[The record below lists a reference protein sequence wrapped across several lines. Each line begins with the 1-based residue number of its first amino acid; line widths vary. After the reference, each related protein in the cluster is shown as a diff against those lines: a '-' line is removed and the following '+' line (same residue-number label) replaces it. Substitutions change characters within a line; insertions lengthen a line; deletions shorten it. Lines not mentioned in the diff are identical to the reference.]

1 MGRAIERIE
10 QDLAAIEESIS
21 ILAKEFESVYE
32 IYLTH
37 LGKAARHSLV
47 LASYELCTQSSPEKF
62 LSLSLTRRQ
71 QLQQDIRLLSQ
82 KVGEELTRLMK
93 VTKETDS
100 DSENAEEIKSSPPRV
115 ITNPI
120 DLARWQHHLEEAIA
134 DKLKAVSRD
143 TNVLLQS
150 AGILPKKPSEAILE
164 VSDASLEVTD
174 ILPPMPANIADLINE
189 IENERHPP
197 EPREPMTQRKTVI
210 GLRLIEIELADVTVN
225 SGRNKIRHLLT
236 QLSKLG
242 RQYQKTQQ
250 EWAIAAAESAWRASW
265 FE

>member
-21 ILAKEFESVYE
+21 LLAKEFELAYD

-37 LGKAARHSLV
+37 LGQAVRHSLV

-82 KVGEELTRLMK
+82 KVGVELSSLLLA
-93 VTKETDS
+93 TKNTGVDS
-100 DSENAEEIKSSPPRV
+100 DNAEENKKSPSPAMN
-115 ITNPI
+115 NPM

-143 TNVLLQS
+143 TNILLQA
-150 AGILPKKPSEAILE
+150 AGILPKKTPEA
-164 VSDASLEVTD
+164 VLEVTD
-174 ILPPMPANIADLINE
+174 TSIDLTDMPPMPPNIADLINE
-189 IENERHPP
+189 IEQERHPN
-197 EPREPMTQRKTVI
+197 ESRGLTQRKTVI

-242 RQYQKTQQ
+242 RKYQKTQS

>member
-21 ILAKEFESVYE
+21 ILAKEFESAYE

-82 KVGEELTRLMK
+82 KVGEELTRLIK
-93 VTKETDS
+93 VTKETGS
-100 DSENAEEIKSSPPRV
+100 DSENAEQIKSSPPRA

-150 AGILPKKPSEAILE
+150 AGILAKKPSEAILE
-164 VSDASLEVTD
+164 VSDASLEMTD
-174 ILPPMPANIADLINE
+174 MPPMPPNLADLINE
-189 IENERHPP
+189 IENDRHPT
-197 EPREPMTQRKTVI
+197 ERREPMTQRKTVI
-210 GLRLIEIELADVTVN
+210 GLQLIEIELADVTVN

-242 RQYQKTQQ
+242 RQYQKTQG